1 MVTLAAPLASA
12 KGLALSGGLAV
23 LTAFNAANGGSR
35 LVAGLLSDRLGRRPA
50 LTAASLLA
58 GAAYLALPA
67 AQGTAATAALAVA
80 IGTAFGTLFSVS
92 APLVVE
98 CFGPAHFG
106 TVFGLV
112 FTAYGFVS
120 GALGPWLSGHL
131 LDRSGG
137 DPAVACAYLG
147 GFCLLAGALVLG
159 VRRPPPAG

>member
-1 MVTLAAPLASA
+1 MVTLAAPLAAA
-12 KGLALSGGLAV
+12 KGLALAGGVAV
-23 LTAFNAANGGSR
+23 LTAFNAANGASR
-35 LVAGLLSDRLGRRPA
+35 LAAGLLSDRMGRRPA
-50 LTAASLLA
+50 LAAASVLA

-137 DPAVACAYLG
+137 DPAAACAYLG
-147 GFCLLAGALVLG
+147 GCCLLSGALVLG
-159 VRRPPPAG
+159 VRRPRTGG